1 MSSPKKAP
9 SKKETPTSPI
19 STSPV
24 SLPIAEHVSET
35 TSHSEVALQPNNGG
49 TKASTSVTEDDN
61 YLPFLSIKEDRP
73 KYPSLQTRNLMYFRM
88 SPKLTAKMIHLLEQT
103 GWTQTDAGNL
113 ILNSFFLMNK
123 CGVFQL
129 LMDRKRLESD
139 DINDL
144 RANRDML
151 LNVSKELENILKISI
166 WKIYRREQKEDI
178 SNLHV

>member
-1 MSSPKKAP
+1 MSPAKKPTSKEKAP
-9 SKKETPTSPI
+9 ATPLDITPT
-19 STSPV
+19 
-24 SLPIAEHVSET
+24 L
-35 TSHSEVALQPNNGG
+35 PNN
-49 TKASTSVTEDDN
+49 SESSVQLSADSSSSVPSPPEDDN

-113 ILNSFFLMNK
+113 ILNSFFLMNRS
-123 CGVFQL
+123 GVFQL
-129 LMDRKRLESD
+129 LMDKKRLESD

-151 LNVSKELENILKISI
+151 LNVSKDLENVLKISV
-166 WKIYRREQKEDI
+166 WKIHRKEQNEDI
-178 SNLHV
+178 ADLHV